1 METPLWVLC
10 FSFAF
15 KKKDQ
20 PDRCQT
26 WLFFSHWKTLILEP
40 LSMLCSVKTSPIC
53 LKLAEK
59 VNIIF
64 LNVREKTEQLFI
76 ASS

>member
-15 KKKDQ
+15 KKKTSL
-20 PDRCQT
+20 T

-40 LSMLCSVKTSPIC
+40 LSMLCSVTTSPIC

>member
-15 KKKDQ
+15 KKKDR

-40 LSMLCSVKTSPIC
+40 LSMLCSVTTSPIC
-53 LKLAEK
+53 LKLKEK

-64 LNVREKTEQLFI
+64 VNVRKKTEQLFI